1 MLKFSSLLFIV
12 IAGITL
18 ISCDTNSLFGPSGSH
33 FSGPIAVA
41 VDTTRNRAYVV
52 NSNNIIAYTDA
63 TLSILD
69 LSNPAAPVLLSNT
82 KNPISIPNFSGQIYL
97 NTVTQQAFVSNRL
110 SDNNDVKIDHLLRIN
125 VNESPSTFAA
135 VDSFTAGDNPFGITC
150 CDTSSRLYA
159 VSNGGTLDV
168 FDSTSPATL
177 TQVSLAGTLASGEI
191 YTGTNSTE
199 ATLLGNQ
206 VFVSNRAGRIFVIN
220 TTEVGDSSKHPIDY
234 IILNM
239 GDLRGITTDGTLLYV
254 VDATTNAEVLRIIN
268 PASLTA
274 VSPDSSTPTEKD
286 FSTVQTAT
294 VSVGHNPNEVTVFK
308 GKAYVS
314 NQNDNTVS
322 VIDLTS
328 KTVTATISVGQQ
340 PFGLTA
346 FTLGTTDYLYVTNL
360 FSNSISVVDLSSNT
374 VVNTLTP

>member
-1 MLKFSSLLFIV
+1 MLKLSSLLL
-12 IAGITL
+12 AGITL
-18 ISCDTNSLFGPSGSH
+18 ISCNSNSLFGPSGSH
-33 FSGPIAVA
+33 FSAPIAVA

-52 NSNNIIAYTDA
+52 NSNNIYAYTDS

-69 LSNPAAPVLLSNT
+69 LTNPAAPVLLSNA
-82 KNPISIPNFSGQIYL
+82 KNPISIPNFSGQISL
-97 NTVTQQAFVSNRL
+97 NTTTQQAFIANRL
-110 SDNNDVKIDHLLRIN
+110 SENNDVKSDHLLRIN
-125 VNESPSTFAA
+125 VNESSSGFAT
-135 VDSFTAGDNPFGITC
+135 VDSFTAGDNPFGVTC

-191 YTGTNSTE
+191 YSGSNSTE
-199 ATLLGNQ
+199 AVLLGNQ
-206 VFVSNRAGRIFVIN
+206 VFVTSRVGRIFVIN
-220 TTEVGDSSKHPIDY
+220 TTEVGDSSKHPMDY

-239 GDLRGITTDGTLLYV
+239 GDIRGITTDGTLIYV
-254 VDATTNAEVLRIIN
+254 VDATLNSEVLRIIN

-274 VSPDSSTPTEKD
+274 VAPDSSVPTEKD
-286 FSTVQTAT
+286 FSTVQTTT
-294 VSVGHNPNEVTVFK
+294 VSVGHNPNEVVVFK

-322 VIDLTS
+322 VINLTS
-328 KTVTATISVGQQ
+328 NTVITTIPVGQQ

-346 FTLGTTDYLYVTNL
+346 FTLGATDYLYVTNL
-360 FSNSISVVDLSSNT
+360 FSNSISVVDLTSNT
-374 VVNTLTP
+374 VVSTLAP